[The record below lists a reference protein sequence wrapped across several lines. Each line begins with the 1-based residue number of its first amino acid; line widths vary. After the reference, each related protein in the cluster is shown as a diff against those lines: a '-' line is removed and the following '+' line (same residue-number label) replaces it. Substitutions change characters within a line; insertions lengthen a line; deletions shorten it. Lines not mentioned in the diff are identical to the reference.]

1 MELEAKNL
9 SFGYNPG
16 ITVLHDIS
24 LTLKAGETLFVLGR
38 NGGGKS
44 TLLSCLSGIFE
55 PDKGSVT
62 LDGVSIL
69 DYSPAE
75 RAQKIGLI
83 PQTHVPTF
91 AYSVQEM
98 VMMGRAPYLNWFGS
112 PSFKDRRIV
121 EEALEQVGL
130 FELRNRAYTEISG
143 GERQLVLIARGLAQQ
158 CQILM
163 MDEPI
168 AHLDLSN
175 QHRIL
180 EIIQQLRNQGLSFIV
195 SSHAP
200 NDALVYADQVLL
212 LSGGWVLDKGKP
224 REILTESTLS
234 AVYGVRTEVIYEQ
247 KGEIK
252 IPKAVVLRHPIQIT
266 PDSLDEDKDLLD
278 QIFRLRD
285 KEKQLILVTG
295 MSGAGKTTWCKKLAE
310 EAANRRMVVAGVL
323 SPGRFEEGKKKGI
336 EIWDLFTGEKRCL
349 AKLRE
354 KDSDGLS
361 TPRWTFSEDAFNWAN
376 QVLMDIPDNDLLVI
390 DELGPLEFL
399 QNQGLSAGL
408 DLIDAGRYKVAVV
421 VVRSS
426 LLPKALQRWPNA
438 VVVRGEIR

>member
-9 SFGYNPG
+9 SFAYNPG
-16 ITVLHDIS
+16 KTVLHDVS
-24 LTLKAGETLFVLGR
+24 LWLKAGETLFVLGR

-44 TLLSCLSGIFE
+44 TLLSCLAGINE
-55 PDKGSVT
+55 PDKGSVKFN
-62 LDGVSIL
+62 GVPIL
-69 DYSPAE
+69 NYSPAE

-83 PQTHVPTF
+83 PQSHVPTF

-112 PSFKDRRIV
+112 PSFNDRRIV

-130 FELRNRAYTEISG
+130 YELRNQAYTEISG

-200 NDALVYADQVLL
+200 NDALNYADQVLL
-212 LSGGWVLDKGKP
+212 LNEGWVLDYGKP
-224 REILTESTLS
+224 REILTESMLS
-234 AVYGVRTEVIYEQ
+234 SVYGVRTEVIYEQ

-252 IPKAVVLRHPIQIT
+252 IPKAVVPRHPIEIT
-266 PDSLDEDKDLLD
+266 PDSLDENDSMLSK
-278 QIFRLRD
+278 IFRLR
-285 KEKQLILVTG
+285 EKKQQLILVTG
-295 MSGAGKTTWCKKLAE
+295 LSGAGKTTWCKKLTE
-310 EAANRRMVVAGVL
+310 KAANQGMVVAGVL
-323 SPGRFEEGKKKGI
+323 SPGKFEEGKKTGI

-361 TPRWTFSEDAFNWAN
+361 TPRWTFSEDALDWAN
-376 QVLMDIPDNDLLVI
+376 QALLDIPDTDLLVL

-399 QNQGLSAGL
+399 QDRGLTAGL
-408 DLIDAGRYKVAVV
+408 ALIDTSRYKVACV

-426 LLPKALQRWPNA
+426 LLPKALQRWPDA
-438 VVVRGEIR
+438 LVVRGEIR